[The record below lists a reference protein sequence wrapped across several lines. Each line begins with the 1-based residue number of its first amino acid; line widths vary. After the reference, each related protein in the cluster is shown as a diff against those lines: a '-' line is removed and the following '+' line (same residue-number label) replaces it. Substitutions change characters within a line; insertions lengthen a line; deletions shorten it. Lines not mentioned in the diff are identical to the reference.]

1 MVLLIF
7 TLFLFLSFLAL
18 FEIKD
23 KNTEILVFMF
33 CSLLLIL
40 FAGFRGEGM
49 DRDYANYKEI
59 FLNLT
64 ENSTYYVEPGFIIIT
79 KVVNFFS
86 GTAVLLFLLFAILAV
101 TIKSYAISKL
111 SDFLFVS
118 LLIYFSNIYILNE
131 LTQIRAGVAS
141 GLLLLSIV
149 PLQAKKNYKFF
160 LIAFTAV
167 LFHLTSLVLFL
178 IWFLDTDKI
187 NKKVWFIIIPLSYI
201 ALFIG
206 LSPIDLYKLIP
217 IESIQAKINTY
228 ILLQESGD
236 EKVNVIS
243 TLVLLRLVVIFY
255 LLKYIDKIQVENKYA
270 IVLTKIYIISLA
282 VLIVMSRTAAVALRF
297 NEFFV
302 VVEMFTLPL
311 IIYTFPPKL
320 RLIPRIIIVVF
331 AAVLLF
337 FHFRSKTLLIFE

>member
-1 MVLLIF
+1 MILLIF

-23 KNTEILVFMF
+23 KNTEILLLMF

-40 FAGFRGEGM
+40 FAGFRGGGV

-64 ENSTYYVEPGFIIIT
+64 ENSTYYIEPGFIIIT

-86 GTAVLLFLLFAILAV
+86 GTHLFLFFLFALLGV
-101 TIKSYAISKL
+101 TIKSYAICKL
-111 SDFLFVS
+111 SDYVFIS

-141 GLLLLSIV
+141 GLLLLSLI
-149 PLQAKKNYKFF
+149 PLQVKKNYQFF
-160 LIAFTAV
+160 FIAFIAV
-167 LFHLTSLVLFL
+167 LFHLTALVLFFV
-178 IWFLDTDKI
+178 WFFDTDKI
-187 NKKVWFIIIPLSYI
+187 NKKVWFVIIPLSYI
-201 ALFIG
+201 VLFIG
-206 LSPIDLYKLIP
+206 LSPVDIYKVIP
-217 IESIQAKINTY
+217 IESIQAKVSTY
-228 ILLQESGD
+228 IQLQESGD

-243 TLVLLRLVVIFY
+243 TLVLLRLIVIFY
-255 LLKYIDKIQVENKYA
+255 LLKCIDKIQLENKYA
-270 IVLTKIYIISLA
+270 IILTKIYIISLVA
-282 VLIVMSRTAAVALRF
+282 LIVMSRTAAVALRF